1 MRPLGT
7 PSLMAWAYVPISTF
21 RFVEVKLLE
30 EALATDS
37 KLGTSEGFGV
47 FSCSQDPSPPQPPG
61 NYEYVKKQGSLW
73 EKKNRNGFSNSR
85 IRFPIAAG
93 ENQKSHEV
101 QGLENAPENERR
113 TASIRL
119 LAT

>member
-1 MRPLGT
+1 MVFLIREFD
-7 PSLMAWAYVPISTF
+7 F
-21 RFVEVKLLE
+21 R
-30 EALATDS
+30 S
-37 KLGTSEGFGV
+37 
-47 FSCSQDPSPPQPPG
+47 
-61 NYEYVKKQGSLW
+61 
-73 EKKNRNGFSNSR
+73 
-85 IRFPIAAG
+85 AG